1 MNPGSYLSGFLQG
14 TRKALSE
21 ANKESITIS
30 INELNEF
37 TLGALI
43 ALFERSVSIYA
54 ELININAYDQP
65 GVEAGK
71 IAAAEVIIIQDKIT
85 QILKLNNEI
94 SIDGIN
100 SKLENDSRE
109 TAFSILRSMYVNQE
123 IILKSGSW
131 SDPKSLVFTSN
142 AG

>member
-131 SDPKSLVFTSN
+131 SDPKSLVFTSK